1 MAEALATELAASA
14 TRVASGSGTA
24 ADLGTRRSA
33 VKMTVVCTAYTVVD
47 QDPTPSVLVAI
58 ETSASAS
65 GPWESVSTVSVTA
78 TGSYSVS
85 AAGLKQYARASWT
98 FTNMTSAVFS
108 IAGYA
113 HTVYAS
119 PADIVRHAVP
129 ETSIAELTATQRADA
144 LVSATDMAE
153 GYLSSAYEI
162 PIEEW
167 GEDLRSATARLAAA
181 TLFRVRGADPQGPD
195 AIVFDGESKAIQ
207 WLDRIANGRLKP
219 PAIVDSTPNDT
230 EGGSYLYTN
239 TVRGW

>member
-1 MAEALATELAASA
+1 MAEALATELVASA

-47 QDPTPSVLVAI
+47 QDPTPSVLVAV

-65 GPWESVSTVSVTA
+65 GPWESASTVSVTA
-78 TGSYSVS
+78 TGTYAVS
-85 AAGLKQYARASWT
+85 AAGLKQYVRATWT

-108 IAGYA
+108 VAGYA
-113 HTVYAS
+113 HTAYAS
-119 PADIVRHAVP
+119 PWDITRFAVA
-129 ETSIAELTATQRADA
+129 EVALSDMTSTQRADA

-153 GYLSSAYEI
+153 GYLSSAYEL

-167 GEDLRSATARLAAA
+167 GEDLRQQVAYLAAA

-195 AIVFDGESKAIQ
+195 ALVFDAESKAIT

-219 PAIVDSTPNDT
+219 PCIVDSTPDDT
-230 EGGSYLYTN
+230 EGGSYLYSN
-239 TVRGW
+239 TTRGW